1 MKTRVIS
8 AIVMLLIF
16 IPVLILGDVY
26 YPIMFSILGIMALW
40 EMMNLKKVPMY
51 MKYISSFICLALVLF
66 DYQNTNYFN
75 MPNYPIIVGMF
86 LIYSFSIIINKDIKK
101 YTYSDALWLMIV
113 TLVIGMMFNSL
124 IRIRLFGIE
133 PVIYCFLISTMTDTF
148 ALFGG
153 KKFGK
158 HKLAPDISPNK
169 TIEGSV
175 IGSILGT
182 IIASS
187 FHYLVIGNI
196 SIGVLILLTFVLSI
210 FDQMGDL
217 FFSSIKRFYKVKD
230 FSDLIPGHGGV
241 LDRLDSVIFV
251 TMGYLLYILII

>member
-66 DYQNTNYFN
+66 DYQNTSYFN

-113 TLVIGMMFNSL
+113 TLVIGVMFNSL